1 MMAGTR
7 WRVLLGATVCVALVG
22 CTSKAQRIE
31 SGLRKGAQFVAQSDW
46 DHASVEAR
54 NVLQMDPKN
63 ADAFLI
69 AAQIEDGKGA
79 FRNAYANYSKVL
91 ELRPAS
97 VDAQLGLCRLYLL
110 SGELKQ
116 ADTSL
121 SALLAAHAD
130 DARVQTLQAALLARR
145 GEKDQAM
152 ALANRIAQSGQA
164 LPIDGALVL
173 AGLFYN
179 AKQPDAALDI
189 LDKTIAAH
197 PNQPRPLQMAAEV
210 AQSGTP
216 DDAHVARAAGY
227 YALATAASPKDDSLW
242 QNWASMYLRAKDQ
255 AHAEGVLRQA
265 IAAAPDD
272 ADRTIA
278 LLRFNESFGDKARTE
293 KDFAAA
299 IDAHPRSTELRF
311 AQADFYRGLN
321 RPDDAVRVLQSI
333 VDEGKT
339 TPAATTAR
347 GQLATVWLAQG
358 KVDQARGILA
368 DLLKA
373 NPRDAT
379 GLVLRGRLE
388 LADGDARA
396 AIADLRSAIKDKPG
410 SLEITDLL
418 ARAHH
423 VAGEPELARE
433 VLADAVKFNNA
444 NPRAHLLLAA
454 DMAQTREFPVAMS
467 EIDAAIKADP
477 QNLPAY
483 QMQIDVAL
491 AANDF
496 AGAEAQAR
504 KLEALFPRD
513 PRGHMAHGR
522 VLAAQKKFGPA
533 LAQYDAAGE
542 VAPDAPEP
550 RIAAVALLTAQRK
563 FGEASARIDALQKTN
578 ANSAMAR
585 EMRGEVALATG
596 DLATAQD
603 QFRQLV
609 AMPGAPVAAYKN
621 LAAVLVAR
629 KSLPEAMAV
638 LDQGEKAWPAD
649 VTLAAARAEWLG
661 RAGRTDE
668 AIAVYEKVLQRAP
681 NSDVAANNLAYV
693 LVQSRHDKASLDR
706 ALQLANRFSA
716 STQPLYID
724 TLGLVEYR
732 LGRYGDAATQLGR
745 AASLAP
751 DNAGVQLHYGMA
763 LYRKGDVQHGTEL
776 VRKALAGK
784 TPLPDQD
791 EAQALIAS
799 S

>member
-7 WRVLLGATVCVALVG
+7 WHVLLGAVVCVWLAG

-69 AAQIEDGKGA
+69 AAQIEDGKSA

-91 ELRPAS
+91 ELRPDS
-97 VDAQLGLCRLYLL
+97 VDAQLGVCRLYLL
-110 SGELKQ
+110 SGDLKQ
-116 ADTSL
+116 AETSL
-121 SALLAAHAD
+121 STLLAAHAD

-145 GEKDQAM
+145 GEKDQAL
-152 ALANRIAQSGQA
+152 ALANRIAKSGQT
-164 LPIDGALVL
+164 LPVDGALVL

-179 AKQPDAALDI
+179 ANQPDTALDV
-189 LDKTIAAH
+189 LDRTIAAH
-197 PNQPRPLQMAAEV
+197 PNQPRLSQMAAEV
-210 AQSGTP
+210 AQSGKP
-216 DDAHVARAAGY
+216 DDARIARAAGY
-227 YALATAASPKDDSLW
+227 YMQATTANPKDNGLW
-242 QNWASMYLRAKDQ
+242 QGWASMYLRAKDQ
-255 AHAEGVLRQA
+255 AHAEGVLRKA
-265 IAAAPDD
+265 IEVEPDD
-272 ADRTIA
+272 AARTIA
-278 LLRFNESFGDKARTE
+278 LLRFKEAFGDKAQTE

-299 IDAHPRSTELRF
+299 IEAHPRATELRF
-311 AQADFYRGLN
+311 AQVDFYRGLN

-333 VDEGKT
+333 VDDGKA
-339 TPAATTAR
+339 TPAAASAR
-347 GQLATVWLAQG
+347 GLLATIWMAQG
-358 KVDQARGILA
+358 KTDQARGALA
-368 DLLKA
+368 ELLKS
-373 NPRDAT
+373 NPRDST

-388 LADGDARA
+388 LADGDVRA
-396 AIADLRSAIKDKPG
+396 AIADLRSAAKDKPG

-418 ARAHH
+418 AHAHH
-423 VAGEPELARE
+423 LIGEPELARE
-433 VLADAVKFNNA
+433 VLADAVKFNDA
-444 NPRAHLLLAA
+444 EPRAHLLLAA
-454 DMAQTREFPVAMS
+454 DMAQTKEFPVAMS

-477 QNLPAY
+477 KDVTAW
-483 QMQIDVAL
+483 QMKIDVAL
-491 AANDF
+491 AMNDF
-496 AGAEAQAR
+496 AGAEA
-504 KLEALFPRD
+504 EAVKMETLFPAD
-513 PRGHMAHGR
+513 SRGHLTHGR

-533 LAQYDAAGE
+533 LAQYDAAAK

-563 FGEASARIDALQKTN
+563 FDDATARIDAIQKAN
-578 ANSAMAR
+578 PNSAVAR
-585 EMRGEVALATG
+585 EMRGEVALAAG
-596 DLATAQD
+596 DLAKAQD
-603 QFRQLV
+603 QFQQLV
-609 AMPGAPVAAYKN
+609 AMPAAPASAYKN

-629 KSLPEAMAV
+629 KSLPEAMGV

-649 VTLAAARAEWLG
+649 VTLASARAEWLG

-668 AIAVYEKVLQRAP
+668 AIAVYEKLLQRAP

-693 LVQSRHDKASLDR
+693 LVQSKRDKASLDR

-732 LGRYGDAATQLGR
+732 LGRYDDAAAVLGR
-745 AASLAP
+745 AATLAP

-763 LYRKGDVQHGTEL
+763 LYRKGDLQQGAQL

-784 TPLPDQD
+784 TPLADQD
-791 EAQALIAS
+791 EAQALIARS
-799 S
+799 